1 MFTEVKCY
9 TLNTDHIVY
18 IDKDDRGWS
27 IHLSNGESLFLED
40 VWIVDLKRF
49 LEASPSLR
57 TVLAPMRVTM
67 QV

>member
-9 TLNTDHIVY
+9 TLNTDYIVY
-18 IDKDDRGWS
+18 VDKDDRGWT

-40 VWIVDLKRF
+40 VWIADLKRL

-57 TVLAPMRVTM
+57 TVLAPTRVKV

>member
-1 MFTEVKCY
+1 MFTVVKCY

-18 IDKDDRGWS
+18 IDKDDRGLT

-40 VWIVDLKRF
+40 VWTADLKRL

-57 TVLAPMRVTM
+57 TVLPPMRVTM